1 MTNTHEKP
9 RFNFRLYALAVQMVA
24 ALAPVA
30 DEVRRRNRDLADQM
44 ERALTSVPLN
54 VAEGAESAGKLR
66 IARFRTALGSA
77 NEVLACCDVG
87 TALGYVTVSEEQWDV
102 AEHVRATLI
111 NLVRT
116 KR

>member
-1 MTNTHEKP
+1 MTETKP

-30 DEVRRRNRDLADQM
+30 DEIRRRNRDLADQM

-87 TALGYVTVSEEQWDV
+87 TALGYVTVTEELWDV

>member
-1 MTNTHEKP
+1 MTNTRAKP

-24 ALAPVA
+24 TLAPLA
-30 DEVRRRNRDLADQM
+30 DDIRRRNGDLADQM

-54 VAEGAESAGKLR
+54 VAEGAQSAGKLR

-87 TALGYVTVSEEQWDV
+87 VALGYVTVTEEQWDV
-102 AEHVRATLI
+102 VEHVRATLI

>member
-1 MTNTHEKP
+1 M
-9 RFNFRLYALAVQMVA
+9 
-24 ALAPVA
+24 
-30 DEVRRRNRDLADQM
+30 
-44 ERALTSVPLN
+44 
-54 VAEGAESAGKLR
+54 
-66 IARFRTALGSA
+66 GSA

-87 TALGYVTVSEEQWDV
+87 TALGYVTVTEEQWDA

>member
-1 MTNTHEKP
+1 MTNTHDKP
-9 RFNFRLYALAVQMVA
+9 RFNFRLYALAVQMIA

-30 DEVRRRNRDLADQM
+30 DEIRRRNRDLADQM

-54 VAEGAESAGKLR
+54 VAEGVESAGKLR
-66 IARFRTALGSA
+66 IARFRMALGSA

-87 TALGYVTVSEEQWDV
+87 AALGYVTVTEEQWDV

>member
-1 MTNTHEKP
+1 MSHSKP
-9 RFNFRLYALAVQMVA
+9 RFNFRLYALAIQMVSEM
-24 ALAPVA
+24 APVA
-30 DEVRRRNRDLADQM
+30 DAIRRRNRDLADQM

-66 IARFRTALGSA
+66 VARFRTALGSA
-77 NEVLACCDVG
+77 NEIMACCDVG
-87 TALGYVTVSEEQWDV
+87 AALGYVTVTEEQWDLV
-102 AEHVRATLI
+102 EHVRATLI